1 MGERGKL
8 PKNKLPANLPNVSEG
23 SRVHEAMESK
33 AYEARERRYK
43 AEDALRTI
51 ETAERH
57 KADKGLM
64 KDVKTMARDRMKALG
79 KIC

>member
-8 PKNKLPANLPNVSEG
+8 PKNKLPANAPMP
-23 SRVHEAMESK
+23 EAMESK
-33 AYEARERRYK
+33 KWEAHERRYK

-64 KDVKTMARDRMKALG
+64 KDVKTMAKEKMKALG

>member
-8 PKNKLPANLPNVSEG
+8 PKNKLPAISEG

-33 AYEARERRYK
+33 QWEARERRYK

-64 KDVKTMARDRMKALG
+64 KDVKTMAKEKMKALG